1 MKALEEI
8 DRADLC
14 DNLSPDIDSLA
25 RFGQVIPLDFRGY
38 AFAVPNGQDVK
49 MSLKQVATLAG

>member
-25 RFGQVIPLDFRGY
+25 RLGQVTPLDFRGY
-38 AFAVPNGQDVK
+38 AFCRAKWTRCQDVP
-49 MSLKQVATLAG
+49 